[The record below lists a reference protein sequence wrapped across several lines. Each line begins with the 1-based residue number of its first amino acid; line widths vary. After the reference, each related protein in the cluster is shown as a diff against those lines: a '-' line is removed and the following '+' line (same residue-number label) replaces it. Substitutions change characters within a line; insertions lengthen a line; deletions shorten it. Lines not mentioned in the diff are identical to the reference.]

1 MNNLKLRLPS
11 FMLLLGFLLITSCKT
26 VLAPAYDKAIV
37 DGVIATSQKTMT
49 FLAGI
54 SEGTSNTTFEF
65 RENTYNELIGAFDA
79 LKLQARAR
87 PVPKKVAA
95 DKINK
100 LLQAKGSDAVA
111 GNYPSAF
118 AFEKISETLV
128 KMKEEDRENGIKPIA
143 MQAFRG
149 MIEIYLDQAI
159 TYESFL
165 KR

>member
-1 MNNLKLRLPS
+1 MNNLKLRFPPS
-11 FMLLLGFLLITSCKT
+11 ILLLGLLLITSCKT

-54 SEGTSNTTFEF
+54 PEGTSKTTFEF

-100 LLQAKGSDAVA
+100 LLQAKGSNTIA
-111 GNYPSAF
+111 GKYPSAF

-128 KMKEEDRENGIKPIA
+128 KMKEEDREDGIKPIA

>member
-1 MNNLKLRLPS
+1 MNTLKLRFSSSVFL
-11 FMLLLGFLLITSCKT
+11 FGLLLITSCKT

-54 SEGTSNTTFEF
+54 SAGTSKATFDV

-100 LLQAKGSDAVA
+100 LLESRGSNAVTDK
-111 GNYPSAF
+111 YPSAF

-128 KMKEEDRENGIKPIA
+128 KMKETDRENGIKPLA
-143 MQAFRG
+143 MQAFKG

>member
-1 MNNLKLRLPS
+1 MITLKLRFPPLII
-11 FMLLLGFLLITSCKT
+11 LLSLLLITSCKT

-49 FLAGI
+49 FLAWI

-65 RENTYNELIGAFDA
+65 RENTYNELIGAYDA

-87 PVPKKVAA
+87 PIPKKMAIE
-95 DKINK
+95 KINK
-100 LLQAKGSDAVA
+100 LLQAKGTNTVA

-118 AFEKISETLV
+118 AFEKIAETLT
-128 KMKEEDRENGIKPIA
+128 KMKEEDQNNGIKPIA